1 MALSLYVSGPVCS
14 DGVTHRCDHQ
24 RDERVL
30 VVWAY
35 NLDDIIPACA
45 DFENKLIKLV
55 WSQRIISDSDAPSI
69 VAIPSDSE
77 LIGKQE
83 EKQVVNEK
91 HVATVAEKQNSATK
105 RKKPLF
111 GLGYWFSDSDDVEKT
126 AQGPSDRPVRLFAP
140 VYGGVAAA
148 LSICR
153 SNYPC
158 HAKII

>member
-1 MALSLYVSGPVCS
+1 M
-14 DGVTHRCDHQ
+14 
-24 RDERVL
+24 L

-35 NLDDIIPACA
+35 NLDDIIPTCT
-45 DFENKLIKLV
+45 DFEDKLIKLV
-55 WSQRIISDSDAPSI
+55 WAQRVISTSAAPSI
-69 VAIPSDSE
+69 VVTSSDSG
-77 LIGKQE
+77 LN
-83 EKQVVNEK
+83 EKQDEK
-91 HVATVAEKQNSATK
+91 HVIDEKQDAAVAAKQDSAMK
-105 RKKPLF
+105 GESRLF